1 MLGAAAHEVIQ
12 SHILQVVILKRLK
25 IAMFSKHIPIS
36 DKKGASYLR
45 FELISV
51 RGIFSINRALHFSK
65 IFYFDSL
72 KVNNA
77 PKYRLSKDYMNCG
90 LMILVYKLKS
100 LNTCCILHSSLSSGN
115 PTIKKEACQLFF
127 MGDFAVIYRRILSL
141 SFPPLISQVSF

>member
-1 MLGAAAHEVIQ
+1 MRQHMRWFKAIYCRWLYLKDWK
-12 SHILQVVILKRLK
+12 LQCLVNTFL
-25 IAMFSKHIPIS
+25 IS

-127 MGDFAVIYRRILSL
+127 MGDFAVIYCRILSL

>member
-1 MLGAAAHEVIQ
+1 MRQHMRWFKAIYCRWLYLKDWK
-12 SHILQVVILKRLK
+12 LQCLVNTFL
-25 IAMFSKHIPIS
+25 IS
-36 DKKGASYLR
+36 DKKGVSYLR

-127 MGDFAVIYRRILSL
+127 MGDFAVIYHRILSL

>member
-1 MLGAAAHEVIQ
+1 M
-12 SHILQVVILKRLK
+12 S
-25 IAMFSKHIPIS
+25 
-36 DKKGASYLR
+36 
-45 FELISV
+45 
-51 RGIFSINRALHFSK
+51 GIFSINRALHFSK

-141 SFPPLISQVSF
+141 SFPPYFSSVILALYLKESTYPDSNVSTNRLKNRSWWNKIM